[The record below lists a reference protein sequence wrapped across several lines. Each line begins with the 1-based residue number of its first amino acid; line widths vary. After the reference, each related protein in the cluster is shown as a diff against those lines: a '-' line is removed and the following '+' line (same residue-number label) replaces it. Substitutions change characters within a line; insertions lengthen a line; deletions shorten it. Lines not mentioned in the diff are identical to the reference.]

1 MSRVI
6 PLQHADVASAAFGSD
21 RDHTGGSAI
30 NRPAGKLASGCT
42 ALLHR
47 YLVRRAIRELH
58 LFDDRMLKDIGI
70 SRSEIETVVRRG
82 RVR

>member
-6 PLQHADVASAAFGSD
+6 PLQHADVASAAFRHD
-21 RDHTGGSAI
+21 RDHAGGSSI
-30 NRPAGKLASGCT
+30 NRPAGKLARSCT
-42 ALLHR
+42 ALVHR

-70 SRSEIETVVRRG
+70 NRSEIESVVRRG
-82 RVR
+82 RMR